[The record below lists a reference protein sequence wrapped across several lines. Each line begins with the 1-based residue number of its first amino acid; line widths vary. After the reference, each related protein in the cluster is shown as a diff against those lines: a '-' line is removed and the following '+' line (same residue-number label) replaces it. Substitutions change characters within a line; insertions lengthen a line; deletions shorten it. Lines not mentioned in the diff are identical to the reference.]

1 MQSLGSLCKG
11 YSGRTAKAKMGA
23 SQGVLRLPMCACVC
37 GGGGFPVGVAGV
49 KVGHG
54 PGGPRVLYTEDAL
67 GGQLKLK

>member
-1 MQSLGSLCKG
+1 
-11 YSGRTAKAKMGA
+11 MGA

-37 GGGGFPVGVAGV
+37 GGGGFPDGVAGV